1 MASAAPATAAPAAAP
16 AAPGQ
21 LGDDALN
28 IIINE
33 IAPDAAA
40 GAIRAFA
47 GALAGA
53 LVVAEEQEPTTDA
66 IRGVPLLIGRRVLA
80 AVATQTVLD
89 MMLLGQDIKA
99 ANAVFTGLHRGGYID
114 NAIEYLTGAAAGLLD
129 EHYTG
134 AKGAKNA
141 NRGAK

>member
-1 MASAAPATAAPAAAP
+1 MASAAPAAAP

-53 LVVAEEQEPTTDA
+53 LVVAEEQEPTTEA
-66 IRGVPLLIGRRVLA
+66 LRAVPMLIGRRVLA
-80 AVATQTVLD
+80 AVATQSVLD
-89 MMLLGQDIKA
+89 AMMLGQDA
-99 ANAVFTGLHRGGYID
+99 AAASAVFTGLHRGGYID
-114 NAIEYLTGAAAGLLD
+114 KALNFLASAAAGLLD

-134 AKGAKNA
+134 AKGAAKGAKNA